1 MNRYAS
7 AREVSTTPFS
17 SWLALKVGQSASST
31 KLKTHKDGT
40 GSSSQKGFLT
50 GPGSALARNPP
61 PPTSSSWE
69 ENNGFEENFIN
80 RGSKSRKNNYN
91 DGTGTFSSSE
101 DTQLSDDLHGGGG
114 RHFDRWLLQHMCPPS
129 ARHTF
134 KLPDSTPEA
143 ISEFVEVERGRER
156 VSAAHEAHETN
167 NSSGN
172 SSSGNSTSSSSGS
185 KNSGLT
191 TASKFRKDVVSSSTV
206 VPLSAQHV
214 GVVAGEGSSNA
225 RLSRSL
231 LLESKPAVSTGVA
244 SEPSAAVIDEAKE
257 EAALVQQQLVEEH
270 AALESQRAAGD
281 LDAVLMTE
289 EKMRAVAEVMS
300 MFRYRIVH

>member
-31 KLKTHKDGT
+31 KLKTNKDGT
-40 GSSSQKGFLT
+40 GSSSLKGFLT

-91 DGTGTFSSSE
+91 DGTGTVSSSE
-101 DTQLSDDLHGGGG
+101 DTQLSDALHGGGGG

-156 VSAAHEAHETN
+156 ASAAHEAHETN
-167 NSSGN
+167 TSSGN
-172 SSSGNSTSSSSGS
+172 SSSSGS